1 MPVLP
6 LPASLNERLDSTAL
20 QALTQ
25 WAGAEQAR
33 EAVAALHAQLDE
45 LFDQGFDV
53 ADLVCARAAIAD
65 RVLAAL
71 WRYHGLERAG
81 ATLVAVGGYGRGELH
96 PGSDIDLLLLF
107 RQEPD
112 ADFGEAISAFLTT
125 LWDIRYQVGHSV
137 RTLDECVREA
147 TDDITVATNLMEAR
161 PLSGDDA
168 LFAEMMQRTGPP
180 GVWPSAEF
188 FSAKREEQQERHQRF
203 GDTAYRLEPNIKE
216 SPGGLRDI
224 QMIGWVTKR
233 HFGARSLEEL
243 LTRGFLEDEE
253 YRALMDGQHYLW
265 RVRYAL
271 HRLSGRKEDRL
282 LFDYQKTLA
291 LQFGHE
297 DGPGNLAVEAF
308 MQDYYRTITELGRLN
323 EMLLQL
329 YDEEILHAGEAAE
342 VVPLNARFQ
351 VRNGYLEIR
360 NEAVFQ
366 RTPSALLELFLILQE
381 HPEIRGVRAGTIR
394 AVRRHL
400 PLIDD
405 AFRDDIRNKSL
416 FMEILRQPKGITHQ
430 LRRMNR
436 YGVLAAYLP
445 EFGNIVGRMQYDLFH
460 AYTVDEHTLMVL
472 RNARRL
478 SVPEFR
484 HELPLASQVFEQLPK
499 PELLYVACLFHDI
512 AKGRGGD
519 HSVLG
524 AEDARNFCR
533 RHGLSEWDTALVAW
547 LVRNHLLMSMT
558 AQQKDISDPDV
569 VLDFARQMGNTTRL
583 DYLYLLT
590 VSDIRGT
597 NPELWNSWKDSLLAS
612 LYRQAKQV
620 LRRGLDNPADRAE
633 LVNEVRTMAT
643 RQLEQDGFD
652 AERIRDHWRDFE
664 DDYFLRHSADDI
676 AWHARQILTAADEAG
691 PVISLRNNADRDT
704 TEVFV
709 YYRDLPDLF
718 ARITRALDQQ
728 NLNILD
734 ARILGTRSGM
744 AIDTLQLH
752 GPDGHAV
759 HEEARKEAICARLRQ
774 AILEEEMPVCRIGG
788 PRSRQH
794 RHFEVPGRIHFSH
807 DARRNMTVMELVA
820 ADRPGLLS
828 QVAEVLRCSGVRL
841 HLARIATIGEQADDM
856 FYLTDEVDQP
866 LDTETQEILRKA
878 LLAQIGEAA

>member
-1 MPVLP
+1 
-6 LPASLNERLDSTAL
+6 
-20 QALTQ
+20 
-25 WAGAEQAR
+25 
-33 EAVAALHAQLDE
+33 
-45 LFDQGFDV
+45 
-53 ADLVCARAAIAD
+53 
-65 RVLAAL
+65 
-71 WRYHGLERAG
+71 
-81 ATLVAVGGYGRGELH
+81 
-96 PGSDIDLLLLF
+96 
-107 RQEPD
+107 
-112 ADFGEAISAFLTT
+112 
-125 LWDIRYQVGHSV
+125 
-137 RTLDECVREA
+137 
-147 TDDITVATNLMEAR
+147 
-161 PLSGDDA
+161 
-168 LFAEMMQRTGPP
+168 
-180 GVWPSAEF
+180 
-188 FSAKREEQQERHQRF
+188 
-203 GDTAYRLEPNIKE
+203 
-216 SPGGLRDI
+216 
-224 QMIGWVTKR
+224 
-233 HFGARSLEEL
+233 
-243 LTRGFLEDEE
+243 
-253 YRALMDGQHYLW
+253 
-265 RVRYAL
+265 
-271 HRLSGRKEDRL
+271 
-282 LFDYQKTLA
+282 
-291 LQFGHE
+291 
-297 DGPGNLAVEAF
+297 
-308 MQDYYRTITELGRLN
+308 
-323 EMLLQL
+323 
-329 YDEEILHAGEAAE
+329 
-342 VVPLNARFQ
+342 
-351 VRNGYLEIR
+351 
-360 NEAVFQ
+360 
-366 RTPSALLELFLILQE
+366 
-381 HPEIRGVRAGTIR
+381 
-394 AVRRHL
+394 
-400 PLIDD
+400 
-405 AFRDDIRNKSL
+405 
-416 FMEILRQPKGITHQ
+416 
-430 LRRMNR
+430 
-436 YGVLAAYLP
+436 
-445 EFGNIVGRMQYDLFH
+445 
-460 AYTVDEHTLMVL
+460 
-472 RNARRL
+472 
-478 SVPEFR
+478 
-484 HELPLASQVFEQLPK
+484 
-499 PELLYVACLFHDI
+499 
-512 AKGRGGD
+512 
-519 HSVLG
+519 
-524 AEDARNFCR
+524 
-533 RHGLSEWDTALVAW
+533 
-547 LVRNHLLMSMT
+547 
-558 AQQKDISDPDV
+558 

>member
-1 MPVLP
+1 MPALLLP
-6 LPASLNERLDSTAL
+6 DSLKARLDESELAALTRWEGAATSRERVERLH
-20 QALTQ
+20 
-25 WAGAEQAR
+25 G
-33 EAVAALHAQLDE
+33 QLDR
-45 LFDQGFDV
+45 LFDEGFDV
-53 ADLVCARAAIAD
+53 AELVVARAAIAD
-65 RVLAAL
+65 RVLTGL
-71 WRYHGLERAG
+71 WRHHGLERAG
-81 ATLVAVGGYGRGELH
+81 AALVAVGGYGRGELH

-107 RQEPD
+107 DAEPD
-112 ADFGEAISAFLTT
+112 QAFGEAISAFLTT

-161 PLSGDDA
+161 ALAGDSD
-168 LFAEMMQRTGPP
+168 LFAEMMRRTAPP
-180 GVWPSAEF
+180 AVWPSADF
-188 FSAKREEQQERHQRF
+188 FRAKLAEQEERHRRF

-243 LTRGFLEDEE
+243 LHRGFLERDEYE
-253 YRALMDGQHYLW
+253 ALMAGEHYLW
-265 RVRYAL
+265 RLRYAL

-308 MQDYYRTITELGRLN
+308 MQHYYRTITELGRLN

-329 YDEEILHAGEAAE
+329 YDEEILHADETAE
-342 VVPLNARFQ
+342 VVPVNARFQ

-360 NEAVFQ
+360 DEEVFD

-381 HPEIRGVRAGTIR
+381 QPEIRGVRAGTIR
-394 AVRRHL
+394 SVRRHL
-400 PLIDD
+400 HLIDD
-405 AFRDDIRNKSL
+405 AYRDDIRNKSL
-416 FMEILRQPKGITHQ
+416 FMEILRQPRGVTHQ
-430 LRRMNR
+430 FRRMNR

-460 AYTVDEHTLMVL
+460 AYTVDEHTMMVL
-472 RNARRL
+472 RNARRV

-499 PELLYVACLFHDI
+499 PELLYIACLFHDI

-524 AEDARNFCR
+524 AQDAERFCR
-533 RHGLSEWDTALVAW
+533 RHGLSDWDTALVAW

-569 VLDFARQMGNTTRL
+569 VHEFARRMGNTTRL

-597 NPELWNSWKDSLLAS
+597 NPELWNSWKDSLLAT
-612 LYRQAKQV
+612 LYRQSKQV
-620 LRRGLDNPADRAE
+620 LRRGLDNPADHAE
-633 LVNEVRTMAT
+633 LVQEVRGMAL
-643 RQLEQDGFD
+643 RQLEKAGVET
-652 AERIRDHWRDFE
+652 ERVESLWRQFE
-664 DDYFLRHSADDI
+664 DDYFLRYSADDI
-676 AWHARQILTAADEAG
+676 AWHARLILSAADPEALI
-691 PVISLRNNADRDT
+691 VTLRHNADRDT
-704 TEVFV
+704 SELFV

-759 HEEARKEAICARLRQ
+759 TDPARIEAIEQRVRQ
-774 AILEEEMPVCRIGG
+774 AIEEEELPVCRIGG

-794 RHFEVPGRIHFSH
+794 RHFEVPARIHFSH
-807 DARRNMTVMELVA
+807 DPRRNMTLMELVA
-820 ADRPGLLS
+820 EDRPGLLS

-841 HLARIATIGEQADDM
+841 HLARIATVGEQADDM
-856 FYLTDEVDQP
+856 LYLTDELDQP
-866 LDTETQEILRKA
+866 LDETTREQLRRA